1 MGAIAKE
8 GLAKKE
14 KNRKRLHKVRSP
26 NMEELGTHE
35 TVRVHFVDGP
45 GELRTQLDG
54 DFALA
59 EALQEQERGQIWS
72 QLQISS
78 NHFEAFD
85 GWASSSSV
93 FADHDILK
101 SGLQLKR
108 DEAYARALQDAD
120 NQEQFM
126 IMLSLQEYET
136 PQIDRNIR
144 QDDIDPDAMSY
155 EELVGLSEAVGSQNK
170 GLTPEEISMLP
181 KKKFKKCCFRSSKGE
196 HCVICQQQYQ
206 SGGYIITL
214 PCKHPY
220 HADCIKKWLEI
231 KKVCPICNVEVVVNE

>member
-1 MGAIAKE
+1 
-8 GLAKKE
+8 
-14 KNRKRLHKVRSP
+14 
-26 NMEELGTHE
+26 MEELGTHE

-170 GLTPEEISMLP
+170 GLTPDEISMLP